1 LYNHHIITPLQTA
14 SDKGHQH
21 SKKCKDNLFHNHKTE
36 ITLFT
41 LGDSFV
47 LCSVLSN
54 RLEIYTDQSFG
65 ETLNTVR
72 YSELGNLSTRIEK
85 Y

>member
-1 LYNHHIITPLQTA
+1 MLQYIHIHPKQCLFFNNLYNHYNITPLQTA

-21 SKKCKDNLFHNHKTE
+21 PKKCKDNLFDNQKTE

-47 LCSVLSN
+47 L
-54 RLEIYTDQSFG
+54 R
-65 ETLNTVR
+65 TV
-72 YSELGNLSTRIEK
+72 YSALD
-85 Y
+85 

>member
-1 LYNHHIITPLQTA
+1 MKWNNEINVTIYPHTSKTMSFFINNLYNHYNITPLQTA

-21 SKKCKDNLFHNHKTE
+21 PKKCKDNLFDNHKTE

-47 LCSVLSN
+47 L
-54 RLEIYTDQSFG
+54 R
-65 ETLNTVR
+65 TV
-72 YSELGNLSTRIEK
+72 YSALD
-85 Y
+85 